1 MHRILGGSGG
11 SEEICTYTLSETDH
25 PAGCDYHKYSG
36 IHVAHKVLSW
46 MTIVI
51 LGSFQL
57 ELLFLIYLIGPKNFC
72 SQLTYVADLI
82 VVTLSLGLEI
92 MFKFASKEVMS
103 VLPGILIV
111 FRLWRFVRIGH
122 GLVASTYEVQ
132 ERKMHMAVEY
142 IEELEKKLKR
152 AGRSSLPHRPKTLT
166 RSMIHQL
173 THEFDDSD
181 H

>member
-1 MHRILGGSGG
+1 M
-11 SEEICTYTLSETDH
+11 
-25 PAGCDYHKYSG
+25 
-36 IHVAHKVLSW
+36 
-46 MTIVI
+46 
-51 LGSFQL
+51 
-57 ELLFLIYLIGPKNFC
+57 
-72 SQLTYVADLI
+72 I

-103 VLPGILIV
+103 VLPGIRIV

-152 AGRSSLPHRPKTLT
+152 AGSEVLFHTDPRLS
-166 RSMIHQL
+166 QGV
-173 THEFDDSD
+173 
-181 H
+181 